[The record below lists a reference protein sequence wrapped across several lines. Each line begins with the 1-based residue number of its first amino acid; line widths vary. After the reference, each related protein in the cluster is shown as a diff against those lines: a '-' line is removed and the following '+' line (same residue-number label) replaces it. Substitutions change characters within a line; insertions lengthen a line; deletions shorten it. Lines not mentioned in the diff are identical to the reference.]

1 VRVSTQ
7 LLASLYLV
15 AIETHGAVPML
26 RLLAA
31 GAMLAASPSIY
42 MMFHSHAEAYVRK
55 GLDSLFFWSSVGQT
69 F

>member
-1 VRVSTQ
+1 
-7 LLASLYLV
+7 
-15 AIETHGAVPML
+15 ML

-55 GLDSLFFWSSVGQT
+55 GTETRFAFILGLLVWQTFLSFAMLLAALWSST
-69 F
+69 AC